1 MDCAVAGC
9 WGCGSD
15 RATSGAGSAGTA
27 ADRAVTEA
35 VELLRAE
42 GYDDDFDVCAEGL
55 CCAGEDGVHGL
66 EGASVDQ
73 LFRFEGESDPG
84 DEAIVLGVSCGG
96 WGRKGIVV
104 SAYGADVDPES
115 AAVLLALARS
125 AR

>member
-1 MDCAVAGC
+1 MMEAVP
-9 WGCGSD
+9 D
-15 RATSGAGSAGTA
+15 T
-27 ADRAVTEA
+27 VTEA